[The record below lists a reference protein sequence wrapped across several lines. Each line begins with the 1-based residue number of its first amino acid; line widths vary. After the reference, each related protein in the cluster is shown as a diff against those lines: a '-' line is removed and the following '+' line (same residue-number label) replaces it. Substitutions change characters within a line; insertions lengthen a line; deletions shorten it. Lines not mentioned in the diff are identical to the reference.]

1 MITRKLET
9 ALAVLNGAIGDYLVK
24 AENPLATDMTLAHR
38 GVTYRATRDELA
50 KVHPAPTGKVAI
62 FVHGLM
68 CSESIWERA
77 DGTCIGT
84 DLARDLGF
92 TPLYVRYN
100 TGRPI
105 ADNGA
110 AFASLVSDLVAAW
123 PVPVEEIMLVG
134 YSMGGLVVRSACHVA
149 ATAVTAHAAHA
160 AHGAWLGLVKRAFYV
175 GSPHLGAPAER
186 LGRALVGL
194 LRSVPDPYV
203 QLAVDLGELRSDGL
217 KDLGDADLRHEDRAR
232 RTGSWSLRDERHP
245 VPLLP
250 SIQHF
255 LAAGTLSED
264 PLLARLFGDSI
275 VPLPSATDGACTSS
289 ETMALPPSHV
299 KIFPRVAHIDL
310 ARHPGVY
317 ESLRDF
323 CMEIPS

>member
-1 MITRKLET
+1 MIPRKLET

-24 AENPLATDMTLAHR
+24 AANPLATDMTLAQR
-38 GVTYRATRDELA
+38 GATYRATRGELA
-50 KVHPAPTGKVAI
+50 AAHPAPTAKVAL

-68 CSESIWERA
+68 CSESIWERE

-84 DLARDLGF
+84 DLARDLGY

-100 TGRPI
+100 TGLPI

-110 AFASLVSDLVAAW
+110 AFANLVHDVVAAW
-123 PVPVEEIMLVG
+123 PVPVEEVLLVG

-149 ATAVTAHAAHA
+149 ATGDAG
-160 AHGAWLGLVKRAFYV
+160 HGAWLGLVKRAFYV

-194 LRSVPDPYV
+194 LRAVPDPYV
-203 QLAVDLGELRSDGL
+203 QLAVDLGELRSDGV

-232 RTGSWSLRDERHP
+232 RTPFGPRALPLGDERHP

-250 SIQHF
+250 SIRHF

-264 PLLARLFGDSI
+264 PLLARFFGDTI
-275 VPLPSATDGACTSS
+275 VPVPSATFGACTSS

-299 KIFPRVAHIDL
+299 KIFPGVAHIDL
-310 ARHPGVY
+310 ARHTGVY
-317 ESLRDF
+317 ASLRDF
-323 CMEIPS
+323 CLEIPS